1 MKKIIITTIA
11 LVLGVSAFAK
21 DINQLMAEMPK
32 GYTTSA
38 EQKLRMAYTEANK
51 DDFIRELKAYA
62 KSDVAKKLS
71 RSLSEDESNLRR
83 TLSCAYALYGV
94 NLGIPEIVGLRFSPI
109 RYFDAYGLDGYD
121 KVKSAGW
128 TLDGEKLEAGEIIA
142 LAFRAK
148 DTEYILNCDVSKWGV
163 SRLETYAKD
172 VRQILIYSDD
182 QNKAKAFCRQYLGAM
197 LYRGISD
204 TSDAF
209 RTLKAVEDYLNRGI
223 LFK

>member
-1 MKKIIITTIA
+1 MKKLIITIIA
-11 LVLGVSAFAK
+11 LTIGVSAFAK

-32 GYTTSA
+32 GFTTGA
-38 EQKLRMAYTEANK
+38 EQQLRMAYTKANK

-62 KSDVAKKLS
+62 SSDVAKKVAK
-71 RSLSEDESNLRR
+71 SLSEDEANLRR

-94 NLGIPEIVGLRFSPI
+94 ELGIPEIVGLRFSPI
-109 RYFDAYGLDGYD
+109 RYLDAYGLDGYE
-121 KVKSAGW
+121 KVKSNRW
-128 TLDGEKLEAGEIIA
+128 TLNGEKLETNEIIA

-148 DTEYILNCDVSKWGV
+148 DKDYILNCDVSKWGAT
-163 SRLETYAKD
+163 RLEAYAKD
-172 VRQILIYSDD
+172 VRQILIYSTD

-197 LYRGISD
+197 LARGISD